1 MKGHLLV
8 LQNFNFL
15 ALNHGVMEADY
26 LNHSTISGL
35 ESSDCEKDLSVSMVA
50 SIDAAGNLLLGKFLF
65 HAHLNNTCAME
76 KHILIFYTSD
86 DCFLLCF
93 LLLLIFVRISSLK

>member
-1 MKGHLLV
+1 MHQIISDDQFILLIPILLSNVFLFGLKGHLLV

-26 LNHSTISGL
+26 LNHPTISGL

-50 SIDAAGNLLLGKFLF
+50 SIDTAGNLLLGKFLF
-65 HAHLNNTCAME
+65 CVPC
-76 KHILIFYTSD
+76 K
-86 DCFLLCF
+86 
-93 LLLLIFVRISSLK
+93 